1 MAFLV
6 LPIIIASQE
15 ALRAVPN
22 SIQEG
27 AYALGASR
35 WQVTSRQVLPVAFPG
50 IFTGIILAPSR
61 AMAARPVAHK
71 GWPRP
76 RRSS

>member
-6 LPIIIASQE
+6 LPIIASQE

-22 SIQEG
+22 SIREG

-50 IFTGIILAPSR
+50 IFTGIILALSGATAPQ
-61 AMAARPVAHK
+61 PVAHRD
-71 GWPRP
+71 WSRL
-76 RRSS
+76 RRSL